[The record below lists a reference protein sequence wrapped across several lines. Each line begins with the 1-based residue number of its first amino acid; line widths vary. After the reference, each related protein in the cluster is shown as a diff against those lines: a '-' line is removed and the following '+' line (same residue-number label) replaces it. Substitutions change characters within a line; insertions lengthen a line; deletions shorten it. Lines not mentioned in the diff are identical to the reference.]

1 MTFSILSY
9 NVLFNKAI
17 PAIVDIYDIVKPDLI
32 CLQEVDTDEAN
43 LKHLENEVY
52 KLADYSN
59 SFIKFGKIFG
69 VATFYNS
76 HTLNYSQSEIIAL
89 PRSIYEFISMIL
101 KGGTNPRTVLK
112 TDLIHQASHR
122 KVTVYNT
129 HLTAYGSNQ
138 VKIRQIEETL
148 GDLDHS
154 NNIPTVLAGDLNYF
168 PYGRKKL
175 ENLMSKYG
183 FKEATFQIPYTFRY
197 SSDGKFEKYNIL
209 QKTLAKLHSKLFA
222 TNKIKFDYIFYKNLY
237 LEGAKRLDIALS
249 DHYPII
255 STYKL

>member
-1 MTFSILSY
+1 MTFSVLSY
-9 NVLFNKAI
+9 NVLFNKAV
-17 PAIVDIYDIVKPDLI
+17 PAIHDIYDLVKPDLV

-43 LKHLENEVY
+43 LKHLENNIY

-76 HTLNYSQSEIIAL
+76 LTLNYSRSEIIAL

-101 KGGTNPRTVLK
+101 KGGANQRTVLK
-112 TDLIHQASHR
+112 TDLVHQASNK

-148 GDLDHS
+148 SDLELSDS
-154 NNIPTVLAGDLNYF
+154 MPIVLAGDLNYF

-175 ENLMSKYG
+175 ENLMNKHG

-237 LEGAKRLDIALS
+237 LEAAKRLNIALS
-249 DHYPII
+249 DHYPIM
-255 STYKL
+255 SSYKL